1 MQVLKKYVFLFAAFI
16 LTGCSSS
23 NRTAPA
29 ITGYDTAV
37 MYENL
42 NSYDSI
48 NLINRDVINDGNF
61 RVGMLLPL
69 SGEASKYGQGLKNA
83 ALMALDDVQNDNL
96 ILQFYDTQSTA
107 SGARVAVENA
117 IAQNAS
123 LIIGPLMSTSVN
135 AIKDE
140 TTYKDIPV
148 IAFSTNESVL
158 EPQVYTLGLLVDE
171 QVNRIIS
178 YAASQKR
185 SRFALLLPDNQT
197 GIAIARAA
205 VNAAQQNGASI
216 SKISFYPPN
225 TSNFADPVKNLTDY
239 DIRSNRLKRIRS
251 SLTAQANKGNMNA
264 KRALKR
270 LERIQALG
278 DVDFDAVIIP
288 ESGSRLK
295 SAFSMFGYYDVY
307 APKVKFLGTA
317 IWENTDLSKETM
329 AAGAWYPALSRSH
342 STYFA
347 NKYSEMFGEKPHSLY
362 SLAYDAVALA
372 ASLSKKGNENLNGA
386 ITAPEGYIGINGVFR
401 LFANGTNEHS
411 LDIVE
416 ITENG
421 DKVVSPAPRKFNTA
435 PEYGFSG
442 NNVYVT
448 PDYKAPQIF
457 GKNTEAAQI
466 AIYGRVLEAENQPVY
481 EIPQDSEMEIIRKA
495 LKELNVVIPQ

>member
-16 LTGCSSS
+16 LAGCSSS

-205 VNAAQQNGASI
+205 MNTVCISIHMIIPKAGSISAICPRGWSAARSGSLPAAVGKNGA
-216 SKISFYPPN
+216 
-225 TSNFADPVKNLTDY
+225 
-239 DIRSNRLKRIRS
+239 
-251 SLTAQANKGNMNA
+251 
-264 KRALKR
+264 
-270 LERIQALG
+270 
-278 DVDFDAVIIP
+278 
-288 ESGSRLK
+288 
-295 SAFSMFGYYDVY
+295 
-307 APKVKFLGTA
+307 
-317 IWENTDLSKETM
+317 
-329 AAGAWYPALSRSH
+329 
-342 STYFA
+342 
-347 NKYSEMFGEKPHSLY
+347 
-362 SLAYDAVALA
+362 
-372 ASLSKKGNENLNGA
+372 
-386 ITAPEGYIGINGVFR
+386 
-401 LFANGTNEHS
+401 
-411 LDIVE
+411 
-416 ITENG
+416 
-421 DKVVSPAPRKFNTA
+421 
-435 PEYGFSG
+435 
-442 NNVYVT
+442 
-448 PDYKAPQIF
+448 
-457 GKNTEAAQI
+457 
-466 AIYGRVLEAENQPVY
+466 
-481 EIPQDSEMEIIRKA
+481 
-495 LKELNVVIPQ
+495 

>member
-16 LTGCSSS
+16 LAGCSSS

-197 GIAIARAA
+197 GIAIAPVASVVVAVDIQNGHGREIGQILQILLWQVPAGKDQVDPLQMFPGAVVPQGFGGHIRNRKYFHVWFAPFFVPVVRSLLQLLQVRQAVDGHQRPGLDVQIVVMRQCTVHALVQPVHLHELLGRIDQLFRCMQHMACGVQLAMEDAQFILAQQLFHQVQQLQSACRQVGAVVDLFGTAAHAPPVIHRPGTAA
-205 VNAAQQNGASI
+205 VVVPGAVKNGA
-216 SKISFYPPN
+216 
-225 TSNFADPVKNLTDY
+225 D
-239 DIRSNRLKRIRS
+239 
-251 SLTAQANKGNMNA
+251 
-264 KRALKR
+264 
-270 LERIQALG
+270 
-278 DVDFDAVIIP
+278 
-288 ESGSRLK
+288 
-295 SAFSMFGYYDVY
+295 
-307 APKVKFLGTA
+307 
-317 IWENTDLSKETM
+317 DLNIE
-329 AAGAWYPALSRSH
+329 GCLSP
-342 STYFA
+342 
-347 NKYSEMFGEKPHSLY
+347 G
-362 SLAYDAVALA
+362 
-372 ASLSKKGNENLNGA
+372 
-386 ITAPEGYIGINGVFR
+386 
-401 LFANGTNEHS
+401 
-411 LDIVE
+411 
-416 ITENG
+416 
-421 DKVVSPAPRKFNTA
+421 
-435 PEYGFSG
+435 
-442 NNVYVT
+442 
-448 PDYKAPQIF
+448 
-457 GKNTEAAQI
+457 
-466 AIYGRVLEAENQPVY
+466 
-481 EIPQDSEMEIIRKA
+481 
-495 LKELNVVIPQ
+495 